1 VSAPAESLAEYAQ
14 IAPPWAQKP
23 ILVGIC
29 GSDAHGTKLP
39 PDDPHATD
47 DLDLFAVTVQPP
59 AFYLGVSAMGHAR
72 QDFNTN
78 GHALDVVGHD
88 VRKFIGLLG
97 KGNPNVHSW
106 LWTPHPLFVGPGGR
120 LLVEGRDRLLSKRM
134 FPALI
139 GYATAQLHKMLQGE
153 RMGYMGAKRK
163 ELLRQ
168 YGYDIKDASHCIR
181 LLHVGIRLALTGDL
195 LVRLPTDIADAVR
208 AIKGGKWSVRQ
219 VEREAERLFA
229 EFRTA
234 EPLSELR
241 PEVPVAELDELC
253 VAVISAEAQAQ
264 GSLFGT

>member
-1 VSAPAESLAEYAQ
+1 MTATNTVCNSISNAICALVPE
-14 IAPPWAQKP
+14 WAQHP
-23 ILVGIC
+23 ILIGVC

-47 DLDLFAVTVQPP
+47 DLDVFAVTVQPP
-59 AFYLGVSAMGHAR
+59 AFYLGVSAMGRAR

-106 LWTPHPLFVGPGGR
+106 LWTPHPLFVSPGGR
-120 LLVEGRDRLLSKRM
+120 LLVEARDQLLSKRM

-181 LLHVGIRLALTGDL
+181 LLHVGIYLALTGRL
-195 LVRLPTDIADAVR
+195 LVRLPADIAADVIAV
-208 AIKGGKWSVRQ
+208 KSGKWSIGRVQ
-219 VEREAERLFA
+219 REAERLFA
-229 EFRTA
+229 EFHGVKS
-234 EPLSELR
+234 LSRLR
-241 PEVPVAELDELC
+241 DEVPLPELDELC
-253 VAVISAEAQAQ
+253 VAAITAGAGQQ
-264 GSLFGT
+264 